1 MLDFIKELALAA
13 GEIIKQGY
21 YKEKIE
27 TEHKGS
33 VDLVTEID
41 LASEKYII
49 ARIRERFPTDSIL
62 AEEKP
67 DLTSSGRVWIID
79 PLDGTTNFAH
89 KFPNF
94 AVSIGLEI
102 EGTIQFGVVYQPI
115 TDELFWAERDK
126 GAFLNGKKIQVS
138 GTPELSQSLIGTGF
152 PYDRWEHAEAYA
164 KDFTKVMRS
173 CQGIRRAGAAAIDL
187 CYLACGRLDGF
198 FEQKLKPW
206 DLAAGTLII
215 AEAGGKLTGYDGRA
229 WDFYQSKTVASNGLI
244 HEELQSQL
252 LTCHPE

>member
-1 MLDFIKELALAA
+1 MLEFIKEISRAA

-21 YKEKIE
+21 YKDSVN

-33 VDLVTEID
+33 VDLVTDID
-41 LASEKYII
+41 LASEKYLIS
-49 ARIRERFPTDSIL
+49 RIRERFPTDSIL

-89 KFPNF
+89 RFPNF

-102 EGTIQFGVVYQPI
+102 EGVLKYGVVYQPI
-115 TDELFWAERDK
+115 TDEMFWAELGK
-126 GAFLNGKKIQVS
+126 GAFLNSKQIQVS
-138 GTPELSQSLIGTGF
+138 QTAKLSQSLIGTGF
-152 PYDRWEHAEAYA
+152 PYDRWEHGEAYG
-164 KDFTKVMRS
+164 KDFIKVMRS

-187 CYLACGRLDGF
+187 CYLASGRLDGF

-206 DLAAGTLII
+206 DLAAGSLII
-215 AEAGGKLTGYDGRA
+215 IEAGGKITGYKQED
-229 WDFYQSKTVASNGLI
+229 WDIYQSKTVASNGLI
-244 HEELQSQL
+244 HAELCQKL
-252 LTCHPE
+252 

>member
-89 KFPNF
+89 KFHPT
-94 AVSIGLEI
+94 VICM
-102 EGTIQFGVVYQPI
+102 QFGNPMMY
-115 TDELFWAERDK
+115 F
-126 GAFLNGKKIQVS
+126 S
-138 GTPELSQSLIGTGF
+138 LSQG
-152 PYDRWEHAEAYA
+152 
-164 KDFTKVMRS
+164 
-173 CQGIRRAGAAAIDL
+173 QG
-187 CYLACGRLDGF
+187 
-198 FEQKLKPW
+198 P
-206 DLAAGTLII
+206 
-215 AEAGGKLTGYDGRA
+215 
-229 WDFYQSKTVASNGLI
+229 
-244 HEELQSQL
+244 
-252 LTCHPE
+252 

>member
-1 MLDFIKELALAA
+1 MLEFIQEIARAA

-21 YKEKIE
+21 YKDSVN

-49 ARIRERFPTDSIL
+49 NRIRERFPTDSIL

-67 DLTSSGRVWIID
+67 DLTSSGRLWIID

-89 KFPNF
+89 RFPNF

-102 EGTIQFGVVYQPI
+102 EGVIKFGVVYQPI
-115 TDELFWAERDK
+115 TDEVFWAELGK
-126 GAFLNGKKIQVS
+126 GAFLNGKQIRVS
-138 GTPELSQSLIGTGF
+138 QTAELSQSLIGTGF
-152 PYDRWEHAEAYA
+152 PYDRWEHGEAYTQ
-164 KDFTKVMRS
+164 DFTKVMRS

-206 DLAAGTLII
+206 DLAAGSLII
-215 AEAGGKLTGYDGRA
+215 TEAGGKITGYKQED
-229 WDFYQSKTVASNGLI
+229 WNIYQSKTVASNGLI
-244 HEELQSQL
+244 HAELCQKL
-252 LTCHPE
+252 